1 VTPVLEV
8 ERLGKV
14 FRVGRR
20 GHQAVRAV
28 HGVSLQVAAGE
39 TLALVGESGSGKTT
53 VGRLVLRLET
63 PSTGR
68 ITFKGVDITTAA
80 RTQLRPVRRGLQM
93 VFQDPLG
100 SLDPLMSVE
109 ATLVEPLANFG
120 LLDRQGRRRRA
131 AEVIEQ
137 VGLPRRA
144 LEALPGELSGGQRQR
159 VAIARALV
167 SRPEL
172 VVSDEPTASLDASVQ
187 AQVLN
192 LLLQIQREEGVAY
205 LLISHSLN
213 VVRHLSDRVA
223 VMYLGE
229 VVETGSV
236 LDVCERPRH
245 PYTEALVDA
254 NPRPDPDYERATPHR
269 VLEGDPPSPLAPPA
283 GCPFHTRC
291 PYAQERCRV
300 EKPHLSGHGGVSA
313 VACHFPLGQR

>member
-1 VTPVLEV
+1 VTAVLEV

-20 GHQAVRAV
+20 GRQAVRAV
-28 HGVSLQVAAGE
+28 HDVSLHVGDGE
-39 TLALVGESGSGKTT
+39 TLALVGESGSG
-53 VGRLVLRLET
+53 T
-63 PSTGR
+63 PTSGR
-68 ITFKGVDITTAA
+68 IAFKGADITTA
-80 RTQLRPVRRGLQM
+80 TPSQMRPVRRHLQM

-100 SLDPLMSVE
+100 SLDPLMTVE
-109 ATLVEPLANFG
+109 ATLVEPLSNFR
-120 LLDRQGRRRRA
+120 LLDRAGRRRRA
-131 AEVIEQ
+131 AEVVEQ
-137 VGLPRRA
+137 VGLPRRVLA
-144 LEALPGELSGGQRQR
+144 ALPGELSGGQRQR

-172 VVSDEPTASLDASVQ
+172 VVCDEPTASLDASVQ

-192 LLLQIQREEGVAY
+192 LLLEIQREQGVAY
-205 LLISHSLN
+205 LLISHSLG

-229 VVETGSV
+229 VVETGPV

-254 NPRPDPDYERATPHR
+254 NPRPDPDYERSTPHR
-269 VLEGDPPSPLAPPA
+269 VLEGDPPSPLAPPP

-291 PYAQERCRV
+291 PYAQDVCRA
-300 EKPHLSGHGGVSA
+300 EKPRLSTRDLDGASA
-313 VACHFPLGQR
+313 VACHFPLD